1 MIIIPVSLYQLKCCR
16 DSFCHA
22 LIPYIVSRGAS
33 RLPPLPLLPFL
44 APALDVQQQFYL
56 SACFAGVMFFSIGML
71 KSLVF
76 EKPVFISGLHT
87 LLTGGTANIACFL
100 YWVFVTRN
108 FWYWGHLKIL

>member
-1 MIIIPVSLYQLKCCR
+1 MLSEEHGIQKSEPNPWKT
-16 DSFCHA
+16 A
-22 LIPYIVSRGAS
+22 LTTFTAFVLVGAI
-33 RLPPLPLLPFL
+33 PLLPFL

-87 LLTGGTANIACFL
+87 LLTGGTATSPAFFTGYLLRATFGI
-100 YWVFVTRN
+100 
-108 FWYWGHLKIL
+108 GGI